1 MGKHMAETSQFVT
14 DLTDA
19 TFEEA
24 IKASPI
30 VLVDCWAPWC
40 GPCRMLAPTI
50 EALAQEYQ
58 GKVKFYKLNT
68 DESAKVAQQ
77 FKIFSIPTLLIFS
90 KGKPVD
96 TIVGAVPRQY
106 IEGRLKPLI
115 DEQ

>member
-1 MGKHMAETSQFVT
+1 MAETSQFVT
-14 DLTDA
+14 ELTDA
-19 TFEEA
+19 SFDDA
-24 IKASPI
+24 IKSSSIAVI
-30 VLVDCWAPWC
+30 DCWAPWC

-68 DESAKVAQQ
+68 DESTKVVQQ

-90 KGKPVD
+90 SGKQVD

-106 IEGRLKPLI
+106 IEGRLKPLM
-115 DEQ
+115 ENK